1 MNNAL
6 AVHIRSADNVHVMRI
21 TTLHWL
27 FADTVW
33 IESPAKP
40 TTHSSTTPNPTTQ
53 PLTSAPTRTTTTLS
67 PQTTSSSGAQNTSAS
82 SPQSGGS
89 RLVITAKYLLSVN
102 CSEALVDPQPAIL
115 QSVAKYKYKDL
126 ILVCGK

>member
-6 AVHIRSADNVHVMRI
+6 AVHIRSADNVHVMRT

-53 PLTSAPTRTTTTLS
+53 PLTSAPLHTTTTLS
-67 PQTTSSSGAQNTSAS
+67 PLTTSSSGAHNTTAS
-82 SPQSGGS
+82 SLQSGGS

-115 QSVAKYKYKDL
+115 QAVAKYKYKDL

>member
-1 MNNAL
+1 MNNSL
-6 AVHIRSADNVHVMRI
+6 AVHIRSADIVHVMK
-21 TTLHWL
+21 TTALNSS
-27 FADTVW
+27 FSDTVW
-33 IESPAKP
+33 VESHTKL
-40 TTHSSTTPNPTTQ
+40 TTHSSTTQKPTTQ
-53 PLTSAPTRTTTTLS
+53 PLTSAPLRTTTTLS

-82 SPQSGGS
+82 SLQSGGF